1 MAHFAELD
9 NNNVVLQ
16 VVVID
21 NNDTLDENGN
31 ESEAVGIAF
40 CQSLFGA
47 DKIFKQTSYNNN
59 FRKFYAGIGYIY
71 RSDLDAFIE
80 PQPYPSWTLNTETCI
95 WEAPTPVPTDLT
107 EEEYDAGTRYV
118 WNEDNQTWN
127 KESI

>member
-21 NNDTLDENGN
+21 NNDILDENGN
-31 ESEAVGIAF
+31 ESESTGIEF
-40 CQSLFGA
+40 CKSLWGQ
-47 DKIFKQTSYNNN
+47 DKNFKQTSYNNN
-59 FRKFYAGIGYIY
+59 FRKFYAGIGYTY
-71 RSDLDAFIE
+71 NSDLDAFIP
-80 PQPYPSWTLNTETCI
+80 PQLYPSWTLNTETCI

-127 KESI
+127 KVAR